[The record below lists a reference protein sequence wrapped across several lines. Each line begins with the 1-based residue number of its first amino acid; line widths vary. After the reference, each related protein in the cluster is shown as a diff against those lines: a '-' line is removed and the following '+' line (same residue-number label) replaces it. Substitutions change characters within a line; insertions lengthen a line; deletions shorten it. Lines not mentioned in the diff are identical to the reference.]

1 MFQAIEAEVD
11 TQGNVKLLESI
22 QLKESKK
29 ALVVILSSLEDIN
42 TTALLSESVLAQDW
56 NREEE
61 DEAWAKFQ

>member
-1 MFQAIEAEVD
+1 MFQAIEAEID

-22 QLKESKK
+22 KLPESKN
-29 ALVVILSSLEDIN
+29 ALVVILENVN
-42 TTALLSESVLAQDW
+42 TTALLSESALAQDW